1 MAKRCGDFRVD
12 FFTVADQYKIASEA
26 LWDDRMM
33 KLVVRAGGFG
43 RVVSCRRRC
52 IYIEKSEPAAG
63 KNESKTSLF
72 CASVDTTASSV
83 ES

>member
-1 MAKRCGDFRVD
+1 MRAVD
-12 FFTVADQYKIASEA
+12 EH
-26 LWDDRMM
+26 R
-33 KLVVRAGGFG
+33 
-43 RVVSCRRRC
+43 
-52 IYIEKSEPAAG
+52 KSEPAAG